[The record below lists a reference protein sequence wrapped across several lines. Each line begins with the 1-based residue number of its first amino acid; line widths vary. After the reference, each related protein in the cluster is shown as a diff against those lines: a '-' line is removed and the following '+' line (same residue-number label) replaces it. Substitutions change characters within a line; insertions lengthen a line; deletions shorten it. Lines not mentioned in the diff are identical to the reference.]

1 MWFSSERKPSVGAY
15 VDGEMI
21 KYTDGTNDYDMLN
34 VHDMNLLFNTASEWK
49 RDKMGEW
56 DYINNKDGVNKV

>member
-34 VHDMNLLFNTASEWK
+34 VHDMNLLRNSITM
-49 RDKMGEW
+49 KMC
-56 DYINNKDGVNKV
+56 VRL

>member
-1 MWFSSERKPSVGAY
+1 MVSSERKPSVGAY

-34 VHDMNLLFNTASEWK
+34 VHDMNLLGKHNYE
-49 RDKMGEW
+49 M
-56 DYINNKDGVNKV
+56 YVQQLQ

>member
-21 KYTDGTNDYDMLN
+21 KYTDGTLMI
-34 VHDMNLLFNTASEWK
+34 MTC
-49 RDKMGEW
+49 
-56 DYINNKDGVNKV
+56 